1 MLLFLNMYSHKFKV
15 FAKIVYP
22 VQIITSEVTFT
33 CCHDSLKNMAARGR
47 GLFSLYT
54 YIENV
59 KNLLVRNYWTD
70 FNITDCSSR
79 YNLLKNVA
87 TSG

>member
-1 MLLFLNMYSHKFKV
+1 MYSHKFKV

-33 CCHDSLKNMAARGR
+33 SCHDSLKNMAARG
-47 GLFSLYT
+47 GGGWGGCLFSLYT

-59 KNLLVRNYWTD
+59 KNLLVRHHWTD

-79 YNLLKNVA
+79 YNFLKNVA